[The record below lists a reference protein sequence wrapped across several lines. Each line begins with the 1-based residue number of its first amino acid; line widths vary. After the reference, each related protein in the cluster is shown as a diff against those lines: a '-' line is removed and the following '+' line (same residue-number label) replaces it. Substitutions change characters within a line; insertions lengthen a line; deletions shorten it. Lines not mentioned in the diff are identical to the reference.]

1 MQDDDG
7 LNVSQ
12 EVRSRAPEADDAFF
26 YVHPADISGP
36 SPLGLKQQL
45 TMAPLPTG
53 AQEGKKG
60 LELGPPSTKTLPGFK
75 LLNNTVI
82 EMHPKKIDHTSGM

>member
-1 MQDDDG
+1 
-7 LNVSQ
+7 
-12 EVRSRAPEADDAFF
+12 
-26 YVHPADISGP
+26 
-36 SPLGLKQQL
+36 
-45 TMAPLPTG
+45 MAPLPTG

-82 EMHPKKIDHTSGM
+82 EMHPKKIDNTSGM